1 MPFHRDNFTNFTSQT
16 RNNIALNDYN
26 SPEDPRKEKR
36 SLVGNSII
44 LNLVIIVV
52 VAAIGLWIS
61 YISIA
66 LFTKH
71 GQKDI
76 VPKVENM
83 SYTEAIK
90 KLHAAGFKIDIRDS
104 LYREDIKPGYVIEQ
118 FPKAKSVVKPG
129 RKIFLYINAVNPKQ
143 VEIDGGPNHN
153 EDALKGV
160 SLRQGI
166 SRLEELG
173 FKNIQ
178 IIKVLGETDRIV
190 KVLSNGRTVKKGDKV
205 PVNSRIII
213 EVYDGR
219 LRELRDSL
227 QNEEL
232 SRSGQTYYYNL
243 ENGEEGYMSPE
254 EANSPSYPAP
264 SENQEEQ
271 DEEPEYEFVE

>member
-76 VPKVENM
+76 VPNVENM

-90 KLHAAGFKIDIRDS
+90 KLHAAGFRIDIRDS

>member
-26 SPEDPRKEKR
+26 SPEEPRKEKR

-76 VPKVENM
+76 VPNVENM

-90 KLHAAGFKIDIRDS
+90 KLHAAGFKIDIRGS

>member
-1 MPFHRDNFTNFTSQT
+1 ME
-16 RNNIALNDYN
+16 NNNNTDQPGKA
-26 SPEDPRKEKR
+26 PRR
-36 SLVGNSII
+36 GIGNSLIVNILII
-44 LNLVIIVV
+44 GV
-52 VAAIGLWIS
+52 VAALGLWIC

-76 VPKVENM
+76 VPNVENM
-83 SYTEAIK
+83 SYTDAIK

-104 LYREDIKPGYVIEQ
+104 LFREDVRPGFVIEQ

-143 VEIDGGPNHN
+143 VEIDNGTNRN

-160 SLRQGI
+160 SLRQGL

-173 FKNIQ
+173 FKKVQ
-178 IIKVLGETDRIV
+178 IVKVLGENDCIV
-190 KVLSNGRTVKKGDKV
+190 KILSNGRTVKKGDKV
-205 PVNSRIII
+205 PINSKIIV

-219 LRELRDSL
+219 LQALRDSL

-232 SRSGQTYYYNL
+232 SRSGNVYYYNL
-243 ENGEEGYMSPE
+243 EKGSEGYI
-254 EANSPSYPAP
+254 PSSEVYGSGGGGESYSGGGGGGSYTPPAQPSTP
-264 SENQEEQ
+264 SEGSENSQEEQ
-271 DEEPEYEFVE
+271 EYEFVE

>member
-26 SPEDPRKEKR
+26 SPEEPRKEKR

-76 VPKVENM
+76 VPNVENK

>member
-26 SPEDPRKEKR
+26 SPEEPRKEKR

-76 VPKVENM
+76 VPNVENM

>member
-76 VPKVENM
+76 VPNVENM

>member
-1 MPFHRDNFTNFTSQT
+1 M
-16 RNNIALNDYN
+16 NDYN
-26 SPEDPRKEKR
+26 TPEEPRKEKR

-44 LNLVIIVV
+44 LNLLIIIV

-76 VPKVENM
+76 VPNVENM

-104 LYREDIKPGYVIEQ
+104 LYREDVKPGYVIEQ

-153 EDALKGV
+153 EDALKGA

-173 FKNIQ
+173 FKNVQ
-178 IIKVLGETDRIV
+178 VIKVLGETDRIV

-205 PVNSRIII
+205 PINSRIII

-254 EANSPSYPAP
+254 EANSPAYPTP

-271 DEEPEYEFVE
+271 DEEPDYEFVE

>member
-76 VPKVENM
+76 VPNVENM

-153 EDALKGV
+153 ENALKGV